1 MSLIDP
7 DSFLFVFRVCSST
20 AALSLSLSLSFFSL
34 FSLFSLWVCVRRGA
48 ALVVPWSLLQPYM
61 AEQDA
66 MLIACCL
73 DLN

>member
-20 AALSLSLSLSFFSL
+20 AALSLSSLSFFSL
-34 FSLFSLWVCVRRGA
+34 FSLWVCVPRGA
-48 ALVVPWSLLQPYM
+48 ALVFPWSLLQPYM